1 MRVFVAT
8 VLLLL
13 RTQPLLGAALCQF
26 LSGGDGD
33 RMEVGCPMPAAE
45 GSVEVAPGATS
56 EAAVTSVLHEC
67 VFAEICAP
75 TPPAVGQAESMLI
88 ADLPERPLVSRPSAP
103 TPPTEGRAPP
113 VPPPRS

>member
-26 LSGGDGD
+26 LSGGNGD
-33 RMEVGCPMPAAE
+33 RLEVGCPMPDTD
-45 GSVEVAPGATS
+45 GSVAEAPGAAS
-56 EAAVTSVLHEC
+56 EAVVTATLHEC

-75 TPPAVGQAESMLI
+75 TPAVGQGESTVIAE
-88 ADLPERPLVSRPSAP
+88 LPEHSLVRQPSAP
-103 TPPTEGRAPP
+103 PRPTEGRAPP

>member
-1 MRVFVAT
+1 MRVLVAT

-33 RMEVGCPMPAAE
+33 RMEVGCPMPATD
-45 GSVEVAPGATS
+45 GSVEAAPGATG
-56 EAAVTSVLHEC
+56 EPLMTSAIHKC

-75 TPPAVGQAESMLI
+75 TPPAVGQAEHAVI
-88 ADLPERPLVSRPSAP
+88 AELPEHPLVSRPSVP
-103 TPPTEGRAPP
+103 TLPTEGRAPP

>member
-1 MRVFVAT
+1 MRAFVAT

-26 LSGGDGD
+26 LSGEDGD
-33 RMEVGCPMPAAE
+33 RMDVGCPMPATD
-45 GSVEVAPGATS
+45 GSVEVAPSATN
-56 EAAVTSVLHEC
+56 EAVVTSALHEC

-75 TPPAVGQAESMLI
+75 TPPAVGQTESPLI
-88 ADLPERPLVSRPSAP
+88 ADLPEHPLVSRPSAP
-103 TPPTEGRAPP
+103 TLPTEGRAPP